1 MEQSGDCERL
11 ICGKWGAGTEIFGIP
26 PSPNI
31 SRQITTTSQMI
42 GLGLVNYPQVA
53 KLFRLVNYDYDTT
66 FPTLTECH
74 ARNLGL
80 LDKKPVDVAPSWFL
94 G

>member
-1 MEQSGDCERL
+1 
-11 ICGKWGAGTEIFGIP
+11 
-26 PSPNI
+26 
-31 SRQITTTSQMI
+31 MI

-80 LDKKPVDVAPSWFL
+80 LDKNPVDVAPSWFL